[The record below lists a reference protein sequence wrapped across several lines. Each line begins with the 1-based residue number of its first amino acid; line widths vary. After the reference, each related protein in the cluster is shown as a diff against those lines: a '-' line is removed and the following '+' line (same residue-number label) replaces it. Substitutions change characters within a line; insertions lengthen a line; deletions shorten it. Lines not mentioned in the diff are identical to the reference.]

1 MSDQVKIGWIAGS
14 AQVAA
19 ALVALFG
26 VLFTA
31 AGTDSAQGKAAAT
44 PTASTTATPT
54 ASATATPTSS
64 ASCTDVLEQY
74 RRLTLQDPALL
85 AALIAPGPDGI
96 SPIEADP
103 DARRCGISAATL
115 RAMR

>member
-1 MSDQVKIGWIAGS
+1 MRVGLIGGCCFQV
-14 AQVAA
+14 VA

-31 AGTDSAQGKAAAT
+31 GRSG
-44 PTASTTATPT
+44 STQEKPTATPT
-54 ASATATPTSS
+54 ASATATPTAAATAAP
-64 ASCTDVLEQY
+64 ASITSCADVIEQY
-74 RRLTLQDPALL
+74 RRLALQDPGLL
-85 AALIAPGPDGI
+85 AALAIPVPDGI

>member
-1 MSDQVKIGWIAGS
+1 MSNEMKAGLIAGS

-31 AGTDSAQGKAAAT
+31 AGTGSAQGKATAA
-44 PTASTTATPT
+44 PTASATATPT
-54 ASATATPTSS
+54 ASATAAP
-64 ASCTDVLEQY
+64 ASIISCAEVVERY
-74 RRLTLQDPALL
+74 RRLALQDPALL
-85 AALIAPGPDGI
+85 AALAIPGPDGI
-96 SPIEADP
+96 SPIEVNP